1 MADPYGKTNLQP
13 GFQLFDGS
21 ALNHLFTKIFQG
33 GLSRETGI
41 TAHAGGTKA
50 AAYQLSR
57 SLNLVATTATNG
69 DSVLLPKAIAGSIV
83 VVTNAG
89 AATLSVYGKG
99 TDTIDGNSTATADS
113 LATTKTRIYVCYATG
128 AWYTMISA

>member
-13 GFQLFDGS
+13 GFRLFDGS
-21 ALNHLFTKIFQG
+21 ALNRLFARVLQG
-33 GLSRETGI
+33 GLNRETAI

-50 AAYQLSR
+50 AAYQLTR

-69 DSVLLPKAIAGSIV
+69 DSVLLPKAIAGSMV

-99 TDTIDGNSTATADS
+99 VDTIDGVSTATANS

-128 AWYTMISA
+128 AWFTMISA